1 MRSGQMP
8 CKHVCPSSDMNKA
21 DVHDVNSVDAALQ
34 KFGIQHVPDFNS
46 PDAPAACTGV
56 LECTM
61 DTKSFRHS
69 TFRAFLPPELTQKR
83 KAQLKIVPT
92 TIATRIEFAG
102 GDHNLRAAGVH
113 FEGRTMRSAPER
125 YYAKARR
132 EIILCAGALGSPQI
146 LMLRYVTRSSFQL
159 P

>member
-1 MRSGQMP
+1 ML
-8 CKHVCPSSDMNKA
+8 CTYCPPQHFDNAKL
-21 DVHDVNSVDAALQ
+21 DVVYSVNVAIQ
-34 KFGIQHVPDFNS
+34 KLGIPHVPDFNS
-46 PDAPAACTGV
+46 PDSPAACTGV

-83 KAQLKIVPT
+83 KAQLKIVPNT
-92 TIATRIEFAG
+92 VVTRIEFAG
-102 GDHNLRAAGVH
+102 RDHNLRATGVH
-113 FEGRTMRSAPER
+113 FEGRTMRSAPDR

-146 LMLRYVTRSSFQL
+146 LMLR
-159 P
+159 